1 MVMQVIVITDATLK
15 EELLFGM
22 TSELLDV
29 IWIEDILEL
38 QQHKNANVII
48 DLAFEEDHLSLLRQ
62 FRGKLVVIN
71 SVVKTLAELDSS
83 FVRINGWPSFLR
95 SHFVEAST
103 INENNRKPAEEI
115 FSLFNKKLE
124 WLPDSVGFVT
134 PRVVSMIINEAFI
147 SLREDVST
155 REEIDQA
162 MKLATNYPYGPFEWS
177 DKIGIE
183 KIESL
188 LKRLGHEPVF

>member
-1 MVMQVIVITDATLK
+1 MQVIVITDATLK

-29 IWIEDILEL
+29 IWIEDISEL

-147 SLREDVST
+147 SLREGVST

>member
-1 MVMQVIVITDATLK
+1 MNVVVLTETVLK
-15 EELLFGM
+15 EELLFGLA
-22 TSELLDV
+22 SNVEGV
-29 IWIEDILEL
+29 VWIEDAAEL
-38 QQHKNANVII
+38 YHYQNADAII
-48 DLAFEEDHLSLLRQ
+48 DLVFEEGHLFILQQ
-62 FRGKLVVIN
+62 FRGKLIVIN
-71 SVVKTLAELDSS
+71 SVVKMLAELDSS
-83 FVRINGWPSFLR
+83 YVRINGWPSFLR
-95 SHFVEAST
+95 SHLVEAST
-103 INENNRKPAEEI
+103 INESNKKPAEEI

-147 SLREDVST
+147 SLREGVST